1 MAGQNYDATWNQLI
15 KALKSPSV
23 QTNYLAGQLE
33 QMLIT
38 ERNIYVM
45 VLHYVSLKMGDSD

>member
-23 QTNYLAGQLE
+23 QINYFAGQLE

-45 VLHYVSLKMGDSD
+45 ATSLCIVKDG